1 MFCCSKNILDTVEKR
16 RRGYGMYTE
25 KKPNDEGN
33 ELISICDNKVSIV
46 NILRRGNESTCKAK
60 QEKSETVKKTPPV
73 CKSNV
78 LKYYEANI
86 LKEKSSKGTSL
97 TDVKKN
103 EEAEKKKGDTRKSHH
118 DKHKKDVIK
127 HKHEVDEFSHLNT
140 KHKFKALKEIQ
151 RQLKDCIKEQEFSIH
166 DDILFLNIYRLTH
179 KKMYSLLDRKRKS
192 AGHYNCNEVLDMIL
206 NGKLHKNSLIKR
218 KSEAQYVYLKEKIN
232 EIHFLKNMELQYYL
246 KIKKN
251 IPSMKSKFE
260 ENYTKENSL
269 FLEFSE
275 ALLAEKVKSLKRFF
289 VSPYCKNIVEIVL
302 IPKQKN
308 RNSFYGHHK
317 IFADLFVTK
326 HISVYFYH
334 LIEKKMERHN
344 LAGRTGPIHLR
355 IKLKTNYPQAIKT
368 IFRYIYDRNLN
379 LHELDFK
386 LLVSVYMECVHLKI
400 PSIVDDVTE
409 VISQKATFDNIIGV
423 LGLASTFKQIA
434 TPLFSDFARVIS
446 DSGGYLFAKNYHY
459 LLDSETY
466 SHFLRSDNLIVN
478 EMRLFIESV
487 KFIIKKN
494 CDMKEQ
500 KLIFQSIR
508 FSLLSREHLHEIYQY
523 MRNCFEDILHS
534 KYDET
539 NFICMR
545 YRHSKLRIKGECP
558 NSDHGEALNAAS
570 AERKEIAQIAQIAQG
585 EKADG
590 VKAKEDVAT
599 AGRPPKFSFSEEIKH
614 LNEFYKIIN
623 KEAFE
628 PPYFSKKKK
637 EISVKGLTICMNNIY
652 NILFDHIFQKMGNQ
666 KEVKERCRIWKENKN
681 FLCVNDFT
689 NEKYSFQLI
698 KKKGNTDKYA
708 FTHGDERLIS
718 ECKLVYQI
726 VQSKE
731 SNISIGVILKR
742 KELNSLSSQQNC
754 KIPMALLQCSDQLV
768 IYFDFFV
775 NDFYACNVDSS
786 SSALMNRTKLNIHAH
801 ENKLQNGD
809 MIIYSVA
816 VINQAL
822 EIDISILPKGISFS
836 FSFALLK
843 PTIFGGQVIRKPFI
857 HVAPFFALKDAL
869 DSISV
874 PTVKF

>member
-1 MFCCSKNILDTVEKR
+1 MFCCSKNILDTVDKR
-16 RRGYGMYTE
+16 RKGHGMYTE
-25 KKPNDEGN
+25 KKTNDEKN
-33 ELISICDNKVSIV
+33 EVVSICDNKVSVV
-46 NILRRGNESTCKAK
+46 NILRRGNEPMSSKAK
-60 QEKSETVKKTPPV
+60 EAKSETIKKTPSV
-73 CKSNV
+73 CKSSV

-86 LKEKSSKGTSL
+86 LKGECSKGASL
-97 TDVKKN
+97 TDVKKK
-103 EEAEKKKGDTRKSHH
+103 EEDTHKSVH

-127 HKHEVDEFSHLNT
+127 DKNEVAEFTHLTT

-151 RQLKDCIKEQEFSIH
+151 RQLNNCVKEQEFSAH

-179 KKMYSLLDRKRKS
+179 KKMYSLMDGKKKNV
-192 AGHYNCNEVLDMIL
+192 GYYNCNEVLDMIL

-218 KSEAQYVYLKEKIN
+218 KSEVQYVYLKEKIN

-251 IPSMKSKFE
+251 IPSIKSKCE

-269 FLEFSE
+269 YLEFSE
-275 ALLAEKVKSLKRFF
+275 ALLAEKVKSLKQFF
-289 VSPYCKNIVEIVL
+289 ISPYCKNVVEIIL

-308 RNSFYGHHK
+308 WNTFDGHHK
-317 IFADLFVTK
+317 IFVDLFVTK

-334 LIEKKMERHN
+334 IIEKKMEKHN
-344 LAGRTGPIHLR
+344 LAQKTGPVQLR

-368 IFRYIYDRNLN
+368 IFRYIYDKNLN
-379 LHELDFK
+379 LYELDFK
-386 LLVSVYMECVHLKI
+386 LLVTVYMECVHLKI
-400 PSIVDDVTE
+400 PSIMDDVIE

-423 LGLASTFKQIA
+423 LGLASTFKQIG
-434 TPLFSDFARVIS
+434 TPLFNDFARVIS
-446 DSGGYLFAKNYHY
+446 DSGGYLLAKNYHY

-466 SHFLRSDNLIVN
+466 SHVLGSDNLILN
-478 EMRLFIESV
+478 EMRLFIESI

-500 KLIFQSIR
+500 NLILQNIR
-508 FSLLSREHLHEIYQY
+508 FNLLSLEQLHEIHQY
-523 MRNCFEDILHS
+523 IKNCFEDILHS

-545 YRHSKLRIKGECP
+545 YQHSKLRIKEESP
-558 NSDHGEALNAAS
+558 HNDHREASSNEANDQT
-570 AERKEIAQIAQIAQG
+570 KQG
-585 EKADG
+585 ADG
-590 VKAKEDVAT
+590 DKSDDVKENEDGEQVA
-599 AGRPPKFSFSEEIKH
+599 APVERPPKFSFSEEIKH

-628 PPYFSKKKK
+628 PPYISKNKK
-637 EISVKGLTICMNNIY
+637 ELLSIKGITICMNNIY
-652 NILFDHIFQKMGNQ
+652 NILFDQIFKKMGNQ
-666 KEVKERCRIWKENKN
+666 KEIKQRCRIWKDNKN

-698 KKKGNTDKYA
+698 KKKESSAKYA

-726 VQSKE
+726 AQSKE
-731 SNISIGVILKR
+731 SNISIGVILKTN
-742 KELNSLSSQQNC
+742 ELNILSNRQNC
-754 KIPMALLQCSDQLV
+754 KIPVTLLQCSDQLV

-775 NDFYACNVDSS
+775 NDFYVCNIDNNSCT
-786 SSALMNRTKLNIHAH
+786 LMNRTKLNIHAH

-809 MIIYSVA
+809 IIIYNVA
-816 VINQAL
+816 VINEAL
-822 EIDISILPKGISFS
+822 KIDITILPKNINFS

-843 PTIFGGQVIRKPFI
+843 PIIWGGQVMKKPFI

-874 PTVKF
+874 PIVKF

>member
-25 KKPNDEGN
+25 KKTNDEGN
-33 ELISICDNKVSIV
+33 ELISICENKVSIV
-46 NILRRGNESTCKAK
+46 NILRRGNEPTSTEK
-60 QEKSETVKKTPPV
+60 QGNRDTVKKIAAV
-73 CKSNV
+73 GKSNV
-78 LKYYEANI
+78 LKYYEENI
-86 LKEKSSKGTSL
+86 LKEKGFKGASL
-97 TDVKKN
+97 ADIKKN
-103 EEAEKKKGDTRKSHH
+103 EEAKRKKGDIRNSYY
-118 DKHKKDVIK
+118 DKYKKDVIK
-127 HKHEVDEFSHLNT
+127 DEHEVDEFTHLST
-140 KHKFKALKEIQ
+140 KHKLKALKEIQ
-151 RQLKDCIKEQEFSIH
+151 RQLKNCIKDQEFSIH

-179 KKMYSLLDRKRKS
+179 KKMYSLLDRKKKKKNVRY
-192 AGHYNCNEVLDMIL
+192 YNCNEVLDMIL

-218 KSEAQYVYLKEKIN
+218 KSELQYVYLKEKIN

-251 IPSMKSKFE
+251 TPSMKSKFE
-260 ENYTKENSL
+260 EKYTKENSL

-275 ALLAEKVKSLKRFF
+275 SLLAEKVKSLKQFF
-289 VSPYCKNIVEIVL
+289 VSPYCKNIVEIIL
-302 IPKQKN
+302 IPRQKN
-308 RNSFYGHHK
+308 WNTFYGHHK

-334 LIEKKMERHN
+334 IIEKKMEKHN
-344 LAGRTGPIHLR
+344 LAQKTGPIQLR
-355 IKLKTNYPQAIKT
+355 IKLKTNYPQAIKI
-368 IFRYIYDRNLN
+368 IFRYIYDKNLN

-386 LLVSVYMECVHLKI
+386 LLVTVYMECVHLKI
-400 PSIVDDVTE
+400 PSIMDDVTE

-434 TPLFSDFARVIS
+434 NPLFNDFARVIS

-466 SHFLRSDNLIVN
+466 SHFLSSDNLILN

-494 CDMKEQ
+494 CDMREQ
-500 KLIFQSIR
+500 NLIFQNIR
-508 FSLLSREHLHEIYQY
+508 FNLLSMEHLHEIHQY
-523 MRNCFEDILHS
+523 IKNCFEDIIHS

-545 YRHSKLRIKGECP
+545 YRHSNLRIKEECP
-558 NSDHGEALNAAS
+558 NNDHKEATNEANAQSKEGAEGDKSD
-570 AERKEIAQIAQIAQG
+570 
-585 EKADG
+585 D
-590 VKAKEDVAT
+590 VKAKEEVAPV
-599 AGRPPKFSFSEEIKH
+599 GRPPKLSFSEEIKH
-614 LNEFYKIIN
+614 LNEFYKIVN

-628 PPYFSKKKK
+628 PPYINKKKK
-637 EISVKGLTICMNNIY
+637 ELLSVKEITICMNNIY
-652 NILFDHIFQKMGNQ
+652 NILFDHIFKKIGCQ
-666 KEVKERCRIWKENKN
+666 KEVKERCRIWKDNKN
-681 FLCVNDFT
+681 FMCVNDFT

-698 KKKGNTDKYA
+698 KKKGSTDKYA

-726 VQSKE
+726 VHSKE

-742 KELNSLSSQQNC
+742 KELNNLATPQNC
-754 KIPMALLQCSDQLV
+754 KIPVTLLECSDQLV

-775 NDFYACNVDSS
+775 NDFYVCNLDNDRST
-786 SSALMNRTKLNIHAH
+786 LLNRTKLNIHAH

-809 MIIYSVA
+809 SIIYSVA

-822 EIDISILPKGISFS
+822 KIDITILPKGISFS
-836 FSFALLK
+836 FSFPLLK
-843 PTIFGGQVIRKPFI
+843 PTIWGGQVIKKPFI
-857 HVAPFFALKDAL
+857 HVTPFFALKDEL

-874 PTVKF
+874 PIVKF